1 MKYKDLIFGNVT
13 ISEPVILDLLKTP
26 ALQRLKDIDNAGY
39 KPLWAKPKGILSH
52 GDYSRFAHS
61 VAVYLLVRKYGAP
74 LEEQVAGLL
83 HDVSHSAFSH
93 CIDYV
98 LDSGSQKTHN
108 HQDNIHEEFV
118 KSTKIPAI
126 LSKYGFNVDYI
137 LDDKNFPL
145 KEKSLPDLCAD
156 RLEYSMRGALIFKE
170 CTKKQIE
177 YFLSNLTVL
186 DNNWVFKNF
195 LAAHRYA
202 KLFAKLNTIYY
213 SGIHSAAMFRAVGD
227 YLKYALSK
235 KYITNSD
242 LYTTDTAVV
251 KKISVNLK
259 KDAHLRLLFA
269 RMNNK
274 IPFTN
279 NPKDYDAQ
287 VFCKSRVVDPL
298 CLVNG
303 KLKRVS
309 QINSSWK
316 EIVKVEST
324 PKEYFL
330 KFER

>member
-26 ALQRLKDIDNAGY
+26 TLQRLKDIDNAGY
-39 KPLWAKPKGILSH
+39 KPLWAKPKGILSQA
-52 GDYSRFAHS
+52 DYSRFSHS
-61 VAVYLLVRKYGAP
+61 VGVYLLLHEYEAP
-74 LEEQVAGLL
+74 FKEQLAGLL

-98 LDSGSQKTHN
+98 LDSGSQKTHS
-108 HQDNIHEEFV
+108 HQDNIHEHYV
-118 KSTKIPAI
+118 KGTEIPGI
-126 LSKYGFNVDYI
+126 LNRYGFDIDYI
-137 LDDKNFPL
+137 LNDKNFPL

-177 YFLSNLTVL
+177 YFLKNLTVL
-186 DNNWVFKNF
+186 DKNWVFKNF
-195 LAAHRYA
+195 RAARKYA
-202 KLFAKLNTIYY
+202 KLFARLNTIYY
-213 SGIHSAAMFRAVGD
+213 SGVHSAVMFRAVGD

-235 KYITNSD
+235 KYITARD
-242 LYTTDTAVV
+242 LYTTDTAVL
-251 KKISVNLK
+251 KKIAIRLK
-259 KDAHLRLLFA
+259 KDERLRLLYD
-269 RMNNK
+269 RLNNK
-274 IPFTN
+274 VPFRNDT
-279 NPKDYDAQ
+279 KDYDAQ

-303 KLKRVS
+303 ELKRVS
-309 QINSSWK
+309 QADPYWK
-316 EIVKVEST
+316 EVVEKQSS